1 MNRHAH
7 PELTELSSSLDKPS
21 TLAQLPAQMP
31 ACHMGPAARLPLGQ
45 VWRMGQGLCC
55 QVRTEQGG
63 GSSRRAGS
71 PSLLAPR
78 GSRDTC
84 LPISLTYTFF

>member
-63 GSSRRAGS
+63 GSSRTHVPVPRSGRFTLS
-71 PSLLAPR
+71 PSSS
-78 GSRDTC
+78 GIT
-84 LPISLTYTFF
+84 